1 MFIYNVTVQ
10 VNHSVHE
17 DWLNWMKSEH
27 IPDVLATGMFTH
39 HRMLKLLET
48 DESDGITYAI
58 QYFCNTK
65 DMYDQYISRFAPEM
79 RQKVADRW
87 GNQVIAFRTLMEVI
101 N

>member
-1 MFIYNVTVQ
+1 MFIYNVTIQ
-10 VNHSVHE
+10 VIHGAHE
-17 DWLNWMKSEH
+17 EWLNWMKTEH

-39 HRMLKLLET
+39 HRILKLLET
-48 DESDGITYAI
+48 DESEGLTYAI

-65 DMYDQYISRFAPEM
+65 AMYDQYIDRFAPEL
-79 RQKVADRW
+79 RRKTADRW